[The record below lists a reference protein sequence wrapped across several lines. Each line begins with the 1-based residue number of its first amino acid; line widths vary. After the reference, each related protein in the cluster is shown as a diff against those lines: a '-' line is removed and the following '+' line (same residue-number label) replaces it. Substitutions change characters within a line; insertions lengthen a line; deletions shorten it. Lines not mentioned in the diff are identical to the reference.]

1 MRLHRLAGILSAL
14 VFAFRLVAGADGR
27 CGRTPEP
34 DASHHAGMIMQGPAS
49 VDSGNSVTRD
59 GEAQGS
65 QSDHCHH
72 EPGVPCQQ
80 MAACAAYIAV
90 GQPPADV
97 VGLRSGEVVV
107 SPVSNIRLGPT
118 YAPDLPPPRG

>member
-14 VFAFRLVAGADGR
+14 VFALRLVAGADAR
-27 CGRTPEP
+27 CGRMPGP
-34 DASHHAGMIMQGPAS
+34 DASHHAGMIMQGPAPS
-49 VDSGNSVTRD
+49 DSGNSVTPD
-59 GEAQGS
+59 GEAQRS
-65 QSDHCHH
+65 QSDDCHH
-72 EPGVPCQQ
+72 EKGLPCQQ

-90 GQPPADV
+90 GQPLTDV
-97 VGLRSGEVVV
+97 VGLRPGEAIV